1 MTFRPLMKCFD
12 YSLPDYPTL
21 VFSSS
26 IQVVDRQIPAYE
38 IHISAEGPLQARMDW
53 RYSFEQWCRGHGR
66 ILTRKRPYQNTSMSS
81 AVLKGTS
88 GIVAFVIDWI
98 GLDWLERAMSGGI
111 ANQPP
116 DDVSALFVQQQELLS
131 LVHKIDARTRV
142 ADYRAWAAARA
153 MLGLPLPA
161 TELTSGNWDHLF
173 EQDQKNA
180 ARK

>member
-66 ILTRKRPYQNTSMSS
+66 ILTRKRPYQNTSTSS
-81 AVLKGTS
+81 AVLKGTPA
-88 GIVAFVIDWI
+88 IVAYIVDWI
-98 GLDWLERAMSGGI
+98 GLEWLERTMEESTADQ
-111 ANQPP
+111 APT
-116 DDVSALFVQQQELLS
+116 DVSALFVQQQELLS

-153 MLGLPLPA
+153 MLGLPLPT

-173 EQDQKNA
+173 EQDQKNTS
-180 ARK
+180 RK